1 MTPAA
6 GDGTSELMKNK
17 EENVTIFVIPKELMS

>member
-6 GDGTSELMKNK
+6 GDRTSELTTNK